1 MWSQKFGG
9 SVRFEP
15 GFRIKVHF
23 RAIRFAFT
31 VSVCNFGS
39 GFPLGSEPILL
50 TLTIYVPPNAIL
62 LAVKRFLLLPLES
75 DRFWLCHYRT
85 YKMPISG
92 IKLFFN
98 VIGRFSRRL
107 TAFYGVSNGPSP
119 SGTRKI
125 GGGGDGNRT
134 RESYLVRIRLASG
147 WKTRRVK
154 SRLFKWIVK
163 KPYGCHSGRGTYNE
177 GLTLGPN

>member
-1 MWSQKFGG
+1 MPNRIHYGLAMWSQKFGG
-9 SVRFEP
+9 SVRFES

-39 GFPLGSEPILL
+39 GFLLGSEPILL

-62 LAVKRFLLLPLES
+62 LAVKSFRLLPLES

-134 RESYLVRIRLASG
+134 RESLSEDLAN
-147 WKTRRVK
+147 RQ
-154 SRLFKWIVK
+154 L
-163 KPYGCHSGRGTYNE
+163 
-177 GLTLGPN
+177 L